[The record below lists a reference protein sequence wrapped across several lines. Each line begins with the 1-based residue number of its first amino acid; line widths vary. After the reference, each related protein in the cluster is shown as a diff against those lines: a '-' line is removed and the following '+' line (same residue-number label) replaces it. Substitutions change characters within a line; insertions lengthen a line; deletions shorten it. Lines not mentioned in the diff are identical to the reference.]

1 MGLVIAGIL
10 YFFVSLGQP
19 IFYDVAALLQF
30 AIFASYP
37 WGHVINPIET
47 EVMLLGFNLFCL
59 HLLSDDHPYRT
70 QETTFLS
77 RDEGVSQMGKTEKPD
92 YRLLF
97 RCGHGRNGRTDLL
110 KVLVVFGFWLLNA
123 FLVAQSALLYL
134 ICDVYYKEPF
144 ASMYINVKK
153 AALSLNT
160 SVPLATDADHIVL
173 QPMHASVAAHGDSML
188 SWLWHD
194 WTLVLQQLAIATYF
208 MTLNRRTS
216 FRRKL
221 LPFSIAAIT
230 TFPTLRLLVR
240 FMAKKKIYL

>member
-59 HLLSDDHPYRT
+59 HLLSDDHRPTGPKKQRFYREMKAFRRWGRLKNRT
-70 QETTFLS
+70 IDYFS
-77 RDEGVSQMGKTEKPD
+77 DVVMGEMGE
-92 YRLLF
+92 LI
-97 RCGHGRNGRTDLL
+97 C
-110 KVLVVFGFWLLNA
+110 FWLLNA

>member
-10 YFFVSLGQP
+10 YFSFRLVSRY
-19 IFYDVAALLQF
+19 FTMLQLCF
-30 AIFASYP
+30 NWSAIFASYP

-47 EVMLLGFNLFCL
+47 EVMLLGFNLFVFICCQTIIVFWEDNWRFYREMKAFRRWGRL
-59 HLLSDDHPYRT
+59 KNRTIDYFSD
-70 QETTFLS
+70 
-77 RDEGVSQMGKTEKPD
+77 VVMGEMGE
-92 YRLLF
+92 LI
-97 RCGHGRNGRTDLL
+97 C
-110 KVLVVFGFWLLNA
+110 FWLLNA
-123 FLVAQSALLYL
+123 FLVVQSALLYL

-230 TFPTLRLLVR
+230 TFQRCGYWFDSWQR
-240 FMAKKKIYL
+240 KKIYL